1 MFCSVT
7 AVYYAYSIAPKSM
20 ESILMGLFFFFTGV
34 GSFLGSILL
43 VAFKSVIYSS
53 KQSDDLNCSQCHLYY
68 YFYALASLQIVGV
81 LAFIY
86 LDRKYFITVE
96 REREDN
102 LFTGND
108 RMLFTPNLDST
119 MTSTQDQECSSADG
133 LNESHNSAI
142 YI

>member
-1 MFCSVT
+1 MT

-43 VAFKSVIYSS
+43 VAFKSIIYSS
-53 KQSDDLNCSQCHLYY
+53 RQSDDLNCSQCRLNY

-86 LDRKYFITVE
+86 LDRKFFITVE
-96 REREDN
+96 RDREDN
-102 LFTGND
+102 NILTGNE
-108 RMLFTPNLDST
+108 RSLFTPNLDST
-119 MTSTQDQECSSADG
+119 MTSTQDLDSSSVEG
-133 LNESHNSAI
+133 HSESFNSPV